1 MRMEQTNRKVFVGN
15 YHELPERIG
24 KTVILEDKEL
34 AIFKLANG
42 EVRAIENRCPHKGGV
57 LAEGMVSGEHVFCP
71 LHDWKI
77 NMKSGLVEA
86 PDEGCV
92 QTYEI
97 LKEHDQVYVLVPARV
112 INS

>member
-1 MRMEQTNRKVFVGN
+1 
-15 YHELPERIG
+15 
-24 KTVILEDKEL
+24 
-34 AIFKLANG
+34 
-42 EVRAIENRCPHKGGV
+42 
-57 LAEGMVSGEHVFCP
+57 MVSGEHVFCP